1 MVIDNIYKIK
11 LKMTEQQNLNY
22 QNELSPYTNFLVKD
36 VALKALLFSMVFYIM
51 NSNLIIKLL
60 QFLDKYQFIE
70 KNFIQAILF
79 GIVYYMISVN
89 L

>member
-1 MVIDNIYKIK
+1 
-11 LKMTEQQNLNY
+11 MTEQQNLNY

-60 QFLDKYQFIE
+60 QCLDKYQFIE

>member
-1 MVIDNIYKIK
+1 MSD
-11 LKMTEQQNLNY
+11 QQSLNY
-22 QNELSPYTNFLVKD
+22 QNELSPYTNFIVKD

-51 NSNLIIKLL
+51 NSNLINKLL
-60 QFLDKYQFIE
+60 QCLDKYQFIE

-79 GIVYYMISVN
+79 GLVYYMISVN

>member
-1 MVIDNIYKIK
+1 MS
-11 LKMTEQQNLNY
+11 EQPNLNY
-22 QNELSPYTNFLVKD
+22 QNELSPYTNFIVKD

-51 NSNLIIKLL
+51 NSNLINKLL
-60 QFLDKYQFIE
+60 QCLDKYQFIE

-79 GIVYYMISVN
+79 GIVFYMISVN

>member
-1 MVIDNIYKIK
+1 
-11 LKMTEQQNLNY
+11 MTEQQNLNY